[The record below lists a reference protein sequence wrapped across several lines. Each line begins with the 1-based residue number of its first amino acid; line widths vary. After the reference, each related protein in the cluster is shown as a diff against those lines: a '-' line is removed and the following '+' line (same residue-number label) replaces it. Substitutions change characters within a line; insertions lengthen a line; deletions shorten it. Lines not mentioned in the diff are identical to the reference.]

1 MVQSITDLYTHV
13 AEQRS
18 DYPRERTWIL
28 DFDAPL
34 TERQPLAASDST
46 DGTVQA
52 KLVERCLQG
61 DESAFAL
68 IVDQF
73 GALLMRTAYLLVQD
87 EETAKDIV
95 QDSFFL
101 AWKNIE
107 QLREPALLR
116 AWLLRIV
123 VNQATSL
130 KRQWA
135 RRSALLRQQLSQ
147 QWVDQEIRSA
157 DLQRGLIEERLDA
170 WQALQQLPLNQRV
183 VVVLFY
189 YHRMTMP
196 EIARLLSVSENTLRK
211 RLQSALEKMRKT
223 LSPERA
229 NEQQDHR
236 RSRIGL
242 ARSQRD
248 E

>member
-1 MVQSITDLYTHV
+1 MTG
-13 AEQRS
+13 QRI
-18 DYPRERTWIL
+18 DYARERTWIL

-34 TERQPLAASDST
+34 TEPQPSAASDST
-46 DGTVQA
+46 DGAVQA

-61 DESAFAL
+61 DESAFTL

-73 GALLMRTAYLLVQD
+73 GTLLMRTAYLLVQD

-95 QDSFFL
+95 QESFFL
-101 AWKNIE
+101 AWKNME
-107 QLREPALLR
+107 QLREPAFLR

-123 VNQATSL
+123 VNQSTSL

-157 DLQRGLIEERLDA
+157 DLQRGFLEEKLDA

-189 YHRMTMP
+189 YHRLTMP

-229 NEQQDHR
+229 REQQDHR
-236 RSRIGL
+236 RSRIG
-242 ARSQRD
+242 AVRSQRD